1 MTSISDVWA
10 RTDVGRVRAL
20 NEDSFIARRPLF
32 LVADGLGGHARGD
45 AASRAAIRVF
55 DEAFPDEAPAHPDA
69 VLAAIAD
76 ANTAVRALSLP
87 DDIGSAV
94 AGTTLVG
101 LIEVET
107 DDGTALLALNVGDSR
122 LYAWDGS
129 SLDQLSV
136 DHSAVQELYEAGL
149 ITASQMD
156 SHPERNIITR
166 ALGAEDEVDPDT
178 WIVPAA
184 EERTFLVCSDGLT
197 RELTDDEI
205 AGILARAL
213 SDPSVDPARE
223 LVDAAVA
230 AGGRDNVTV
239 IVVRSQG

>member
-1 MTSISDVWA
+1 MTAISGVWA

-45 AASRAAIRVF
+45 AASQAAIRVF
-55 DEAFPDEAPAHPDA
+55 DEAFPEGAAAHPDA
-69 VLAAIAD
+69 VLAAIAA

-87 DDIGSAV
+87 DDIGAAV

-101 LIEVET
+101 LVEVVA
-107 DDGTALLALNVGDSR
+107 DSGPALLAVNVGDSR
-122 LYAWDGS
+122 LYGWDGS
-129 SLDQLSV
+129 SLAQLSV
-136 DHSAVQELYEAGL
+136 DHSAVQELYDAGL

-166 ALGAEDEVDPDT
+166 ALGADDDVDADT
-178 WIVPAA
+178 WIVPATGGP
-184 EERTFLVCSDGLT
+184 TFLICSDGLT

-205 AGILARAL
+205 AGILSDAL
-213 SDPSVDPARE
+213 ADPSRDPSGE

-239 IVVRSQG
+239 IVVRTQS

>member
-1 MTSISDVWA
+1 
-10 RTDVGRVRAL
+10 
-20 NEDSFIARRPLF
+20 
-32 LVADGLGGHARGD
+32 
-45 AASRAAIRVF
+45 
-55 DEAFPDEAPAHPDA
+55 
-69 VLAAIAD
+69 
-76 ANTAVRALSLP
+76 
-87 DDIGSAV
+87 
-94 AGTTLVG
+94 
-101 LIEVET
+101 
-107 DDGTALLALNVGDSR
+107 
-122 LYAWDGS
+122 
-129 SLDQLSV
+129 
-136 DHSAVQELYEAGL
+136 
-149 ITASQMD
+149 MD